1 MGYICQTA
9 LSDTYI
15 ADDKDDLT
23 SLPRSKMGSTCL
35 VISENMEYICNSKG
49 KWIARRKTSTDLS
62 PTNYYTKTEIDSKIK
77 ENSTIAL
84 TTNEVLAITMKNL

>member
-1 MGYICQTA
+1 MGYIRQTA
-9 LSDTYI
+9 LSDAYI

-23 SLPRSKMGSTCL
+23 SLPKSKMGSTCL

-62 PTNYYTKTEIDSKIK
+62 PTDYYTKTEIDSKIK
-77 ENSTIAL
+77 ESKIAL

>member
-1 MGYICQTA
+1 MGYIRQTA
-9 LSDTYI
+9 LSDAYI
-15 ADDKDDLT
+15 ADDRDDLT
-23 SLPRSKMGSTCL
+23 SLPKSKMGSTCL

-62 PTNYYTKTEIDSKIK
+62 PTDYYTKTEIDSKIRESK
-77 ENSTIAL
+77 IAL

>member
-1 MGYICQTA
+1 MGYIRQTA
-9 LSDTYI
+9 LFDAYI

-23 SLPRSKMGSTCL
+23 SLPESKMGSTCL

-62 PTNYYTKTEIDSKIK
+62 PTDYYTKTEIDSKIK
-77 ENSTIAL
+77 ESKIAL
-84 TTNEVLAITMKNL
+84 TTNEILAITMKNL

>member
-9 LSDTYI
+9 LSDAYI

-23 SLPRSKMGSTCL
+23 SLPKSKMGSTCL

-49 KWIARRKTSTDLS
+49 KWIARRKTSADLS
-62 PTNYYTKTEIDSKIK
+62 PTDYYTKTEIDSKIK
-77 ENSTIAL
+77 ESKIAL

>member
-1 MGYICQTA
+1 MGYIRQTA
-9 LSDTYI
+9 LSDAYI

-23 SLPRSKMGSTCL
+23 SLPKSKMGSTCL

-62 PTNYYTKTEIDSKIK
+62 PTDYYTKTEIDSKIK
-77 ENSTIAL
+77 ESKVAL

>member
-1 MGYICQTA
+1 MGYIRQTA
-9 LSDTYI
+9 LSDAYI

-23 SLPRSKMGSTCL
+23 SLPKSKMGSTCL

-49 KWIARRKTSTDLS
+49 KWIAKRKTSSDLS
-62 PTNYYTKTEIDSKIK
+62 PTDYYTKTEIDSKIK
-77 ENSTIAL
+77 ESKIAL